1 MFRPIDLQVVIVKGV
16 DNAQNMSYSQQM
28 MDTSQQN
35 LATKESQKNSLNAKK
50 VMSREEFQN
59 PNARTSTDSNG
70 NPSYSSYG
78 MKKKKKTESVDPY
91 RGKVIDLRL

>member
-35 LATKESQKNSLNAKK
+35 LMAKEKQRNASKDQKIL
-50 VMSREEFQN
+50 SRDEFRN
-59 PNARTSTDSNG
+59 PNAKTSSESDGGSGYT
-70 NPSYSSYG
+70 PYG
-78 MKKKKKTESVDPY
+78 AKKKKKQESLDPY